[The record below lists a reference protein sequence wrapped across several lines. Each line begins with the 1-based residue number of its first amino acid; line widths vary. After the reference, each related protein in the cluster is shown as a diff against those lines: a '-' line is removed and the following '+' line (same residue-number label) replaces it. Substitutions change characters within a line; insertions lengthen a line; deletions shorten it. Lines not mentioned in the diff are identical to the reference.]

1 MKLGDVTEIIGGQ
14 NMTRISAENYAGSI
28 LKNVKVMLP
37 KAIVDGMVI
46 EKDLGDAEIVKEIDA
61 DKYTQEGDIVIKL
74 SSPYDSALI
83 SSEQAGIAIPSFCA
97 VIRVKEGEYDRRY
110 LTAVLNTEVVRKG
123 LAARV
128 AGSIRPM
135 IRISDLKDLDLPM
148 INKEDMEAIGKA
160 YLLSGKKRQILQE
173 MANIEKE
180 LMENVICISMGG
192 EREHE

>member
-28 LKNVKVMLP
+28 LKKVKVMIP

-83 SSEQAGIAIPSFCA
+83 SSEQAGIVIPSFCA

-135 IRISDLKDLDLPM
+135 IRISDLKDLDLP
-148 INKEDMEAIGKA
+148 IIDKEDMEAIGKA

>member
-28 LKNVKVMLP
+28 LKKVKVMIP

-83 SSEQAGIAIPSFCA
+83 SSEQTGIAIPSFCA

-160 YLLSGKKRQILQE
+160 YLLSGKKRKILQE

-180 LMENVICISMGG
+180 LMENVICISMEG

>member
-28 LKNVKVMLP
+28 LKKVKVMIP

>member
-28 LKNVKVMLP
+28 LKKVKVMIP

-160 YLLSGKKRQILQE
+160 YLLSGKKRKILQE

-180 LMENVICISMGG
+180 LMENVICISMEG